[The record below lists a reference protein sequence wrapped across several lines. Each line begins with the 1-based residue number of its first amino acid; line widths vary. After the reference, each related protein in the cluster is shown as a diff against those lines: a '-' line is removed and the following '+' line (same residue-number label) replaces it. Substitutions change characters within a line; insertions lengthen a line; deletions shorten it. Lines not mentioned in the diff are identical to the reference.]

1 MEPNE
6 SEEVS
11 FIEQKISNQPTHLPE
26 AFLTSAQLSEIKVE
40 PVIVLTKESSM
51 ENQVIK
57 MEPNESDEVSFI
69 EQKNSNDPTH
79 LPEPFL
85 TSDQLKEIKDEP
97 VLVLSKKTTMEN
109 NPNIQFLTSE
119 QLALKKE
126 HHDKMKLLSEL
137 GNKVIQTAK
146 ASKASTSRNEYRRD
160 TPMPVKEVLKL
171 VENGINKLTQE
182 HGKL

>member
-1 MEPNE
+1 MEHLVIKMEPNE

-11 FIEQKISNQPTHLPE
+11 FIEQKISNQPT
-26 AFLTSAQLSEIKVE
+26 
-40 PVIVLTKESSM
+40 
-51 ENQVIK
+51 
-57 MEPNESDEVSFI
+57 
-69 EQKNSNDPTH
+69 
-79 LPEPFL
+79 
-85 TSDQLKEIKDEP
+85 
-97 VLVLSKKTTMEN
+97 
-109 NPNIQFLTSE
+109 SE
-119 QLALKKE
+119 QFALKKE